1 MNFKLA
7 DEGTVL
13 FLLMVNVALGL
24 GTQCQLDHLLSF
36 AISNANFS
44 QIQKQYLMLGKDQSS
59 NLILT
64 DDDDHDDNDDHDD
77 GIR

>member
-13 FLLMVNVALGL
+13 FLLMVNVAIGL

-36 AISNANFS
+36 AIIIANCS
-44 QIQKQYLMLGKDQSS
+44 QIQK
-59 NLILT
+59 
-64 DDDDHDDNDDHDD
+64 
-77 GIR
+77 